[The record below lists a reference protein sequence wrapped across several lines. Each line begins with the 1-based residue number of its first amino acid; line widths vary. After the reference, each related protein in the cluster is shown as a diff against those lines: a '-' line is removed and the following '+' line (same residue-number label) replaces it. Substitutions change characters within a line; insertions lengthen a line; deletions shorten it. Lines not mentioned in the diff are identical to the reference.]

1 MKNFNFPTNAIY
13 ESKAEA
19 KKHYGTQKKEFE
31 NFAKLILDYIPN
43 DVGNLLDV
51 GCGFGWVV
59 FEANKRGFVAQG
71 VDQSKAY
78 TELGKKMLKVD
89 LKNVSLEKFK
99 SRIKF
104 DTVILN
110 HVLEHI
116 EKPNVFLEKIRS
128 LMSPNGHLF
137 VAVPNIDSV
146 MFKLFQ
152 SRWYGLQPHQHIWQF
167 TPMTLKKLL
176 KENGLSIVKMETR
189 NLGYQV
195 SGLKGLAFKLI
206 MFVAPKIGQGDQ
218 IFTLSK
224 LNA

>member
-1 MKNFNFPTNAIY
+1 MRIFNFPTNAIY
-13 ESKAEA
+13 ESRAEA
-19 KKHYGTQKKEFE
+19 KKHYATQRREFE
-31 NFAKLILDYIPN
+31 NFAKLILDYVPN
-43 DVGNLLDV
+43 DAGNLLDV

-59 FEANKRGFVAQG
+59 CEANKRGFVAQG
-71 VDQSKAY
+71 IDQSKAY

-89 LKNVSLEKFK
+89 LKYVSLEKFK

-104 DTVILN
+104 DIVILN

-116 EKPNVFLEKIRS
+116 EKPNVFLGKIRS
-128 LMSPNGHLF
+128 LISPKGQLF
-137 VAVPNIDSV
+137 VAVPNIDSL

-167 TPMTLKKLL
+167 TPLTLKKLL
-176 KENGLSIVKMETR
+176 EENGLSIVKMETR

-195 SGLKGLAFKLI
+195 KGLKGLAFKLI

-218 IFTLSK
+218 VFILAK
-224 LNA
+224 LK